1 MYKVPIMH
9 HSLKYYCPPILLV
22 NVISLIH
29 TTGPN
34 NNYLLSNTGSNTYW
48 KMKNELDFF
57 PLKICIITLAF
68 LYE

>member
-1 MYKVPIMH
+1 MH

-29 TTGPN
+29 TTGPLPFED

-57 PLKICIITLAF
+57 L
-68 LYE
+68 